1 MISIDIFAGKEEKTR
16 NGGLVAYIKLMVY
29 SKRMGTIYYM
39 RCARLLWYSHRG
51 TILKKKMFEAS
62 LPTPDIERNKY
73 REFLWHSVYIH
84 PYTYI
89 LLCIFLLFCC
99 CCCCCCPT
107 FWLSLFFFFSSG
119 IYKKRINT
127 HTTHGVCVLC
137 ARWSTSTYRRR
148 RVSRKEPLLFYN
160 FYIVQRMS
168 VCVCT
173 EQEYTVQHTRRVCVE
188 RSSRAW
194 EMESK
199 ELRKNIFFFLTF
211 FSLPPQQSFSLPP
224 TNQPPPPL
232 KKYKLT

>member
-51 TILKKKMFEAS
+51 TILKKKMFGAS

-89 LLCIFLLFCC
+89 LLCIFLLFC

-168 VCVCT
+168 VCVC
-173 EQEYTVQHTRRVCVE
+173 VQSRNTQFSIHVVSVLNVLRVLGK
-188 RSSRAW
+188 W
-194 EMESK
+194 NQ
-199 ELRKNIFFFLTF
+199 KNWGRTYFFF
-211 FSLPPQQSFSLPP
+211 
-224 TNQPPPPL
+224 
-232 KKYKLT
+232 